1 MFTCSICNLSYVNTY
16 ENKCIFCNIINKN
29 KKQDIMNI
37 IICQSKLS
45 QQDIIQKTYEYFHKN
60 DKIPKPI
67 EIDSDIKIIEV
78 NPYIFREF
86 VDKEF
91 INSKLNN
98 NILNQKYKILNQK
111 YKIFFTNC
119 IDLNKIKTK
128 RFPLKYNMQKLNVY
142 LDNQI
147 NLKDLDI
154 DVFNSYNKFRD
165 EYYLKH
171 E

>member
-1 MFTCSICNLSYVNTY
+1 MFTCSICSLKYTNTY
-16 ENKCIFCNIINKN
+16 ENKCVFCNIINKN

-60 DKIPKPI
+60 DRIPKPI
-67 EIDSDIKIIEV
+67 DLDSNIKIIEV

-86 VDKEF
+86 IDKKI
-91 INSKLNN
+91 INSK
-98 NILNQKYKILNQK
+98 LNQK

-128 RFPLKYNMQKLNVY
+128 RFPLKYNIQKLNVY